1 MPLLG
6 KLKPS
11 GPKSYCMKAA
21 SMKIGFIGLGIMGM
35 PMATNLLKAGFSV
48 VVHNRSKK
56 AVNELIALGAKG
68 AGSSKE
74 VAERS
79 EAIITMLPDTPDVQ
93 KVLLGA
99 GGIVEGIHPGMI
111 IIDMS
116 TISPKASVEMARIFM
131 EKGVAML
138 DAPVSG
144 GQKGAIDGTLSIM
157 VGGDADIFA
166 KCMPIFTALGRTITL
181 VGPNG
186 AGETVKLC
194 NQVICALNIVSMC
207 EGMRLCRKA
216 GVEVGKMIDVVSGG
230 LGASNII
237 ANLAPKILKDDM
249 APGFKIRLQQKDI
262 RLALQLAEGLNL
274 PLPASGLAHQIF
286 RIAESKGL
294 GENGTQALIKAYELL
309 G

>member
-1 MPLLG
+1 
-6 KLKPS
+6 
-11 GPKSYCMKAA
+11 MKAS

-35 PMATNLLKAGFSV
+35 PMAKNLLKAGFSMV
-48 VVHNRSKK
+48 AHNRSRK
-56 AVNELIALGAKG
+56 AVDDLTALGAEG
-68 AGSSKE
+68 AASSRE
-74 VAERS
+74 VAQRS
-79 EAIITMLPDTPDVQ
+79 DVVITMLPDTPDVQ
-93 KVLLGA
+93 QVLLGE
-99 GGIVEGIHPGMI
+99 GGVVEGIRPGMI
-111 IIDMS
+111 IVDMS
-116 TISPKASVEMARIFM
+116 TISPKASAEMARLFK

-157 VGGDADIFA
+157 VGGDADVFA
-166 KCMPIFTALGRTITL
+166 KCMPIFNALGRTITL
-181 VGPNG
+181 VGSNG

-194 NQVICALNIVSMC
+194 NQVICAMNIVSMC
-207 EGMRLCRKA
+207 EGMRLCRRA
-216 GVEVGKMIDVVSGG
+216 GVEVSKMVDVVSGG

-237 ANLAPKILKDDM
+237 TNLAPKIIKDDM
-249 APGFKIRLQQKDI
+249 APGFKLRLQQKDI

-286 RIAESKGL
+286 RIAEAKGL

>member
-1 MPLLG
+1 
-6 KLKPS
+6 
-11 GPKSYCMKAA
+11 
-21 SMKIGFIGLGIMGM
+21 MKIGFIGLGIMGM
-35 PMATNLLKAGFSV
+35 PMAKNLLKAGFEV
-48 VVHNRSKK
+48 VAHNRSRS
-56 AVNELIALGAKG
+56 AVNELVALGAES
-68 AGSSKE
+68 AGSPKE

-79 EAIITMLPDTPDVQ
+79 EVVITMLPDTPDVRE
-93 KVLLGA
+93 VLLGK
-99 GGIVEGIHPGMI
+99 GGVVEGIHPGMTI
-111 IIDMS
+111 VDMS
-116 TISPKASVEMARIFM
+116 TISPKASMEMAQLFK
-131 EKGVAML
+131 EKGIAVL

-144 GQKGAIDGTLSIM
+144 GQKGAVDGTLSIM
-157 VGGDADIFA
+157 VGGNADVFA
-166 KCMPIFTALGRTITL
+166 KCIPIFNALGKTITL

-216 GVEVGKMIDVVSGG
+216 GVEVSKMVDVVSGG

-237 ANLAPKILKDDM
+237 TNLAPKILKEDM
-249 APGFKIRLQQKDI
+249 APGFKLRLQQKDI
-262 RLALQLAEGLNL
+262 RLALQLAEALKL

-286 RIAESKGL
+286 RIAEAQGL